1 MSIPTVERTTFRRAD
16 LEAVARRAGA
26 RSDEIE
32 QARQLPH
39 DLVDDLIDTGVFRM
53 WVPQVY
59 GGIETDVA
67 AVLDAIETVAYHDG
81 STGWCVMIGATSGLV
96 SGFLDPRWGAHIF
109 GDPRA
114 VTGGFAMPSGAAV
127 PQDGGGLRVTGRWP
141 WGSGTSHCT
150 WIGGGVLVVD
160 GNGAPAP
167 RADGLRTPYVFF
179 DRDDVEI
186 LDTWHVSGMKG
197 TGSNDYAV
205 TDAFVPEGRWGEFLR
220 AEAAVEGPLYRFSFT
235 GALALGVAS
244 VGLGLARRAL
254 DELAEVAVAKTPFG
268 SSKVLAERQTVQLDA
283 AEADAAIRSSRAFLA
298 DVVGECWAAAN
309 AGDPFTDAQRRL
321 LRLAAT
327 NAMRRSAEAVD
338 RCYEAAGG
346 SAIWSSSPLQRCF
359 RDVHVATQHG
369 MVAPRTLEPLG
380 RMQLGLPTDVRQL

>member
-1 MSIPTVERTTFRRAD
+1 MSTPTAERVTFDRTRLAD
-16 LEAVARRAGA
+16 VARRAGE

-32 QARQLPH
+32 QARQLPR

-53 WVPQVY
+53 WVPRAY
-59 GGIETDVA
+59 GGLETDVA

-81 STGWCVMIGATSGLV
+81 STGWCVMIGASSGLV
-96 SGFLDPRWGAHIF
+96 SGFLDPHWGAHIF

-114 VTGGFAMPSGAAV
+114 VTGGFAMPSGTAV
-127 PQDGGGLRVTGRWP
+127 PQPGGGLRVTGRWP

-150 WIGGGVLVVD
+150 WIGGGVMVVD
-160 GNGAPAP
+160 ESGAPTA

-220 AEAAVEGPLYRFSFT
+220 AEPTVDGPLYRFSFT

-254 DELAEVAVAKTPFG
+254 DEFAAVATAKTPFG
-268 SSKVLAERQTVQLDA
+268 SAKVLAERQTSQIDA
-283 AEADAAIRSSRAFLA
+283 AEADAAIRSSKAFLA
-298 DVVGECWAAAN
+298 DVVGTCTAAAE
-309 AGDPFTDAQRRL
+309 AGEPFTPEHRRL

-369 MVAPRTLEPLG
+369 MVAPRTFEPLG
-380 RMQLGLPTDVRQL
+380 RMVLGLPTDVRQL